1 MAAYELVMIL
11 FKKYQVCL
19 LVENLKELY
28 LYAEAFWILPAV
40 D

>member
-1 MAAYELVMIL
+1 MAAHELVMIL
-11 FKKYQVCL
+11 FKKCQLCL

-28 LYAEAFWILPAV
+28 LCAEAFWILSAV